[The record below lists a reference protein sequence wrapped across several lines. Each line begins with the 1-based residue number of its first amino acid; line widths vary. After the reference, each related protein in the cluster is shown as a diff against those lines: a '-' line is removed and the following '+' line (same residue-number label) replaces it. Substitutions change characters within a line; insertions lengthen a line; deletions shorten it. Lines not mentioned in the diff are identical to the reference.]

1 MVISTGSEKAFEEIQ
16 QLSTLP
22 AGLERG
28 GYGTTE
34 FSKEEVQMVID
45 IFEGVQYHWPC
56 ARHGWA
62 PCGAGVNFY

>member
-34 FSKEEVQMVID
+34 FSKEEV
-45 IFEGVQYHWPC
+45 
-56 ARHGWA
+56 
-62 PCGAGVNFY
+62 